1 MQFEEEIKGINLTL
15 QTNERVFSPTA
26 IDKGTS
32 AMLSFVS
39 FSPEDKVLDLGCGC
53 GIVGILAAKQIG
65 AGNVVLCDVSENAVE
80 LSRQNAKTNGVEDLI
95 VRQSDGFKEIPENG
109 FTLILS
115 NPPYHT
121 DFAVAKHFIEDGFQ
135 KLSVGGK
142 MVMVTKR
149 LDWYRNKLSSVF
161 GGVTVKEKDGY
172 YVFLAEKR
180 GVRKPKKEKKNEQML
195 SKKLQRKYAK
205 KQKTGGNKNA
215 NWNRI

>member
-1 MQFEEEIKGINLTL
+1 MQIEEQVQGIDLVL
-15 QTNERVFSPTA
+15 QTNEEVFSPTA
-26 IDKGTS
+26 VDKGTR
-32 AMLSFVS
+32 AMLSFVT

-53 GIVGILAAKQIG
+53 GVVGILAAKQIG
-65 AGNVVLCDVSENAVE
+65 ADRVVMCDVSQNAVL
-80 LSRQNAKTNGVEDLI
+80 LSRQNAEANGVEAVTI
-95 VRQSDGFKEIPENG
+95 RQSDGLKEISESG

-121 DFAVAKHFIEDGFQ
+121 DFAVAKGFIEDGLK
-135 KLSVGGK
+135 KLAIGGK

-180 GVRKPKKEKKNEQML
+180 GNRTPKKEKKNEQIM
-195 SKKLQRKYAK
+195 SKKLQRKYGK
-205 KQKTGGNKNA
+205 KKA
-215 NWNRI
+215 

>member
-1 MQFEEEIKGINLTL
+1 MQIEEQVQGIDLVLN
-15 QTNERVFSPTA
+15 TNEEVFSPTA
-26 IDKGTS
+26 VDKGTR
-32 AMLSFVS
+32 AMLSFVE
-39 FSPEDKVLDLGCGC
+39 FKENDKVLDLGCGC
-53 GIVGILAAKQIG
+53 GVVGILAAKQIG
-65 AGNVVLCDVSENAVE
+65 ADNVVMCDVSENAVQ
-80 LSRQNAKTNGVEDLI
+80 LSKQNAAANEVAGVTI
-95 VRQSDGFKEIPENG
+95 RRSDGLKEISETG

-121 DFAVAKHFIEDGFQ
+121 DFAVAKGFIEDGFK
-135 KLSVGGK
+135 KLAIGGK

-180 GVRKPKKEKKNEQML
+180 SNRKPKKEKKNEQIM

-205 KQKTGGNKNA
+205 KA
-215 NWNRI
+215 

>member
-1 MQFEEEIKGINLTL
+1 MQIEEQVQGVDLVL
-15 QTNERVFSPTA
+15 QTNEEVFSPTA
-26 IDKGTS
+26 VDKGTR
-32 AMLSFVS
+32 AMLSFVE
-39 FSPEDKVLDLGCGC
+39 FKEGDKVLDLGCGC
-53 GIVGILAAKQIG
+53 GVVGILAAKQIG
-65 AGNVVLCDVSENAVE
+65 ANNVVMCDVSENAVQ
-80 LSRQNAKTNGVEDLI
+80 LSKQNAAVNGVDGVTI
-95 VRQSDGFKEIPENG
+95 RQSDGLKEISETG

-121 DFAVAKHFIEDGFQ
+121 DFAVAKGFIEDGFK
-135 KLSVGGK
+135 KLLVGGK

-180 GVRKPKKEKKNEQML
+180 GNRKPKKEKKNEQIM

-205 KQKTGGNKNA
+205 KA
-215 NWNRI
+215 